1 MDFVSSS
8 PFSLLPPFFKM
19 FIIIRFSSFDNI
31 SRRHNTVSVEQLWT
45 KNTRIIHDV
54 WRLLILSMNKNEW
67 IWKFWKRVVV
77 EKRGGGEEETKSML
91 HAPVLSP
98 KIIEHKKDNDMWRWN
113 RHKTVAGLNRL
124 LDNILMWLSR
134 KLLCWFITVY
144 SHFIMTTKLNE
155 VEGNTN
161 SYDSYRWITLTS
173 HG

>member
-1 MDFVSSS
+1 MNNTCILCPQLFNWYSIMTSTDIVKWRKTNDYKH
-8 PFSLLPPFFKM
+8 LKKGG
-19 FIIIRFSSFDNI
+19 
-31 SRRHNTVSVEQLWT
+31 SR
-45 KNTRIIHDV
+45 
-54 WRLLILSMNKNEW
+54 
-67 IWKFWKRVVV
+67 
-77 EKRGGGEEETKSML
+77 EKGEEETKSML

-98 KIIEHKKDNDMWRWN
+98 KIIEHKIDNDMWRWN